1 MELQSALLLLGL
13 VIVGAVGLSAYD
25 SVRFRRLPKFRRDES
40 TTTEPVSP
48 TGAAAPDVYSVSQLD
63 VHPVRPSESA
73 GKIISP
79 DAAPAPAPM
88 QAIDP
93 FRQELADIE
102 HVAVMPLALSAAQ
115 ELPIADTVAQALPD
129 SAIDFIVNLPG
140 PGPVERDLAL
150 AIYKQNEY
158 LLEKPRAIYGLRHS
172 AGVWTNLARDR
183 EGARYSDLAVAIQL
197 LDHRG
202 PIGESELNTFSQ
214 LCLKLAD
221 RLQRPTKFSLTFE
234 QGMERAHALHKFCE
248 AYDVFA
254 NINLVPTGNTGFNG
268 RVVESAA
275 LRLGMEFGAM
285 NIFHLKNKNS
295 IGSRHLF
302 SMANLFHPGEFNL
315 AKLDTTKIQG
325 LTLFMS
331 VPGAHQPVK
340 VFERMSET
348 ARRMC
353 DLIGAKMLDHDRRP
367 LTDQGLQVIRA
378 QIERLSGEM
387 QGFGVIPGSAT
398 ALRLFFDE

>member
-25 SVRFRRLPKFRRDES
+25 SVRFRQLPKFRRDES
-40 TTTEPVSP
+40 TTTEALSA
-48 TGAAAPDVYSVSQLD
+48 TGAATPDLYTVSQLD
-63 VHPVRPSESA
+63 VHPLRPSEDA
-73 GKIISP
+73 GNIIST
-79 DAAPAPAPM
+79 DAAPASLATRP
-88 QAIDP
+88 IDP
-93 FRQELADIE
+93 FQQELADIE
-102 HVAVMPLALSAAQ
+102 HVAVMPLALGVAPQ
-115 ELPIADTVAQALPD
+115 ELPIADIAQALPD

-140 PGPVERDLAL
+140 AGPVERDLAL

-221 RLQRPTKFSLTFE
+221 RLQRPTKFALTFE
-234 QGMERAHALHKFCE
+234 QGIERAQELHKFCE

-254 NINLVPTGNTGFNG
+254 NINLVPTGNSGFNG
-268 RVVESAA
+268 RSVESTA

-285 NIFHLKNKNS
+285 NIFHLKNKHS

-302 SMANLFHPGEFNL
+302 SMANLFHPGDFNL

-353 DLIGAKMLDHDRRP
+353 ALMGAKMLDHDRRP

-378 QIERLSGEM
+378 QIDRLSSEM